1 MFPSLSPSLPLSLKI
16 SKHVLQGGLKISS
29 NVNNGLWV
37 IMMCQHRCI
46 DCKKCTPVVPDVI
59 SGGGHVPMET
69 GGVWGISVLPLNL
82 VVNVNVLRK
91 KV

>member
-1 MFPSLSPSLPLSLKI
+1 
-16 SKHVLQGGLKISS
+16 
-29 NVNNGLWV
+29 
-37 IMMCQHRCI
+37 MMCQHRCI
-46 DCKKCTPVVPDVI
+46 DCKKCTPVVPDVV